1 MIQVRVDDL
10 MEGRRLQFPIVD
22 ADGVLLLAENSEITP
37 RFRELMQIR
46 GIDSVGVH
54 PDDAASATLGDLA
67 NELPG
72 VQFDDSL
79 RERLSNLDA
88 NASPRNSMVFHGC
101 QAYDPV
107 NRQRLSEK
115 HEKSVKSIDLMV
127 QQNLRGDR
135 INGSAVAQMAAEN
148 LTEMTADCENVL
160 TTASLAGTDNELAQH
175 CLQMSLL
182 GMAIGVEME
191 LDADSVRM
199 IGLCG
204 MIHDWGMS
212 KVPEEIRKVQR
223 RLTRTEYIEV
233 QKHCVYTQDMLES
246 MDGLSRVVQQIS
258 YQVHERPNGR
268 GYPRGRTREHI
279 HPFARILNVADCYAA
294 MTAARP
300 YRSPVMPY
308 HAMECLLRQSRDLF
322 VDPDAVRALLRALS
336 LFPIGSLV
344 LLSDGCVAQ
353 VIRRNPESY
362 TAPIVQRIQ
371 DQTGRRFSP
380 EDADSVINLGDSKIT
395 VNRAVPNPRRNEI
408 PLEGDELE
416 FQSMR

>member
-1 MIQVRVDDL
+1 

-37 RFRELMQIR
+37 RFKELMHVR
-46 GIDSVGVH
+46 GFDTVGMH
-54 PDDAASATLGDLA
+54 PNDTSLVTLGDAAQLI
-67 NELPG
+67 ES
-72 VQFDDSL
+72 VQFDDTL
-79 RERLSNLDA
+79 AEQLSNLDA
-88 NASPRNSMVFHGC
+88 NTSLRGDMVFHGC

-115 HEKSVKSIDLMV
+115 HKESVNMIDSLV
-127 QQNLRGDR
+127 QQSLRGDR
-135 INGSAVAQMAAEN
+135 IGGDVVAKMAGEN
-148 LTEMTADCENVL
+148 LVELTADCENVL
-160 TTASLAGTDNELAQH
+160 TSASSADVDNELAHH

-182 GMAIGVEME
+182 GMAIGVEMG

-204 MIHDWGMS
+204 MVHDWGMS
-212 KVPEEIRKVQR
+212 RVPEEIRDARR

-233 QKHCVYTQDMLES
+233 QKHCVHTQDMLES
-246 MDGLSRVVQQIS
+246 MDGLSSVVKQIS

-279 HPFARILNVADCYAA
+279 HPFARILNVADCYSA
-294 MTAARP
+294 MTAARS
-300 YRSPVMPY
+300 YRAPVMPY

-344 LLSDGCVAQ
+344 LLNDGCVAQ

-371 DQTGRRFSP
+371 DQTGKCYRP
-380 EDADSVINLGDSKIT
+380 EDPDAVINLGESDVS
-395 VNRAVPNPRRNEI
+395 VNRAIANPRRKETT
-408 PLEGDELE
+408 LEGEELE